1 MKRRNLLSH
10 ATIGAT
16 ALTVATSNKL
26 AAQTTSPSTSSD
38 PTIRWRMATSFP
50 TSLDIMFSTVESLC
64 QHVSDMTDGQFVITP
79 YAAGEIA
86 PALKVLD
93 AVSDGTAECGFTIGL
108 YYTDKIPAL
117 GFIGGLPFGLNA
129 QQQNAWLYYGGGL
142 ELMQKIYRDLNI
154 INYPAGNVG
163 GQMGGW
169 FRREITSV
177 DDLKGLKIRLSGLG
191 GTLLKRLGADIQL
204 LAPNEIVQALL
215 DEKIEAVE
223 FLGPHDDEKL
233 GLNKAAPY
241 YYYPSWWEPGATNE
255 LLISLKQWNALPQNY
270 QEILQMAAAESN
282 VRMQAHYAVANSAA
296 LNRLL
301 AGGTQL
307 KAFNPDFVKTLY
319 QAAFEMY
326 EEMASQDTQF
336 RDIYEQWKAF
346 RSKVYQWNRINEF
359 GFANFAFDP
368 ANSVAS

>member
-1 MKRRNLLSH
+1 MKRRNLLSRT
-10 ATIGAT
+10 AIGVT
-16 ALTVATSNKL
+16 ALTVATGNRLS
-26 AAQTTSPSTSSD
+26 AQTASPSVSAQ
-38 PTIRWRMATSFP
+38 PTVRWRMATSFP
-50 TSLDIMFSTVESLC
+50 TSLDVVFDTAEALC
-64 QHVSDMTDGQFVITP
+64 QQVSDMTHGQFVITP

-93 AVSDGTAECGFTIGL
+93 AVSDETVECGFTIGL

-117 GFIGGLPFGLNA
+117 GFMGGLPFGLNA

-142 ELMQKIYRDLNI
+142 EAIQKIYRDLNI

-169 FRREITSV
+169 FRREINSI

-204 LAPNEIVQALL
+204 LSATEIVQALL
-215 DEKIEAVE
+215 EEKIEAVE
-223 FLGPHDDEKL
+223 FLGPYDDEKL

-255 LLISLKQWNALPQNY
+255 LLINLKQWNALPQNY
-270 QEILQMAAAESN
+270 QEILQIAAAEAN
-282 VRMQAHYAVANSAA
+282 VRLQAHYAVANSAA

-307 KAFNPDFVKTLY
+307 KAFNPEFVQSLY

-326 EEMASQDTQF
+326 EEISSQDTQF
-336 RDIYEQWKAF
+336 RDIYQQWKAF
-346 RSKVYQWNRINEF
+346 RLKVYQWNRINEF
-359 GFANFAFDP
+359 GFANFAFETE
-368 ANSVAS
+368 A